1 MEHTYVG
8 ATKEVQELL
17 EQYEST
23 PLKNGCSLAELI
35 RRPELN
41 YELLAPLDKKRPEL
55 PEDVREQVNINIK
68 YDGYIKRQMKQ
79 VEQFKK
85 LETKKLPEE
94 LDYEAISGLRIEA
107 RQENLEEYRPVSV
120 GQASRIAGVYSGR
133 YFCPSCVPGIL
144 SKRGKWEYM
153 NYDLTLLENAVKE
166 FKITLS
172 EEQKAQF
179 IQYYELLIEW
189 NKVMNLT
196 GITEFDEVLQKHFAD
211 SLSVVRALDMSKIES
226 CIDVGT
232 GAGFP
237 GIPLKIAFPHLKVTL
252 LDSLNKR
259 LKFLN
264 EVIEKLGLE
273 GIETV
278 HGRAEDGA
286 KKPELREAF
295 DLSVTRAVA
304 RVSVISE
311 YCLPYVKTGGY
322 FAAYKSGKAAEE
334 LEEGKKA
341 IAVLGGKVEKTEE
354 FLLPDSDME
363 RTILLIKKVKNTPK
377 KYPRKAGTPAKEPI
391 V

>member
-1 MEHTYVG
+1 
-8 ATKEVQELL
+8 
-17 EQYEST
+17 
-23 PLKNGCSLAELI
+23 
-35 RRPELN
+35 
-41 YELLAPLDKKRPEL
+41 
-55 PEDVREQVNINIK
+55 
-68 YDGYIKRQMKQ
+68 
-79 VEQFKK
+79 
-85 LETKKLPEE
+85 
-94 LDYEAISGLRIEA
+94 
-107 RQENLEEYRPVSV
+107 
-120 GQASRIAGVYSGR
+120 
-133 YFCPSCVPGIL
+133 
-144 SKRGKWEYM
+144 M

-278 HGRAEDGA
+278 HGR
-286 KKPELREAF
+286 
-295 DLSVTRAVA
+295 
-304 RVSVISE
+304 I
-311 YCLPYVKTGGY
+311 Y
-322 FAAYKSGKAAEE
+322 
-334 LEEGKKA
+334 
-341 IAVLGGKVEKTEE
+341 
-354 FLLPDSDME
+354 LLTLWHSHKQ
-363 RTILLIKKVKNTPK
+363 T
-377 KYPRKAGTPAKEPI
+377 
-391 V
+391 